1 MFGLENGPPPRP
13 PRYEAWLLVGLAVA
27 IAAAL
32 TVLFYYATDIA
43 ERVTQG
49 Q

>member
-1 MFGLENGPPPRP
+1 MFGLENRPPPRP

-27 IAAAL
+27 IAAVL

-43 ERVTQG
+43 ERVVQG
-49 Q
+49 P

>member
-1 MFGLENGPPPRP
+1 MFGLENRPPPRP
-13 PRYEAWLLVGLAVA
+13 PRNEAWLVVGLAVA
-27 IAAAL
+27 IAAVV
-32 TVLFYYATDIA
+32 TFLFYYATDFA

>member
-1 MFGLENGPPPRP
+1 MFGLENRPPPRP
-13 PRYEAWLLVGLAVA
+13 PRYEAWLVVGLAVA
-27 IAAAL
+27 IAAGL
-32 TVLFYYATDIA
+32 TALFYYATDLA